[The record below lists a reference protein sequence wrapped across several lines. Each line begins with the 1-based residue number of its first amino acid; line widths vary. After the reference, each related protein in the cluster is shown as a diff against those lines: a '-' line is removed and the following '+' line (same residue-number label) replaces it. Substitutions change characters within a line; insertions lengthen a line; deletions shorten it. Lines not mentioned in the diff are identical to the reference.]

1 MKKYL
6 LPIMFLAFWS
16 CEEEVGEEVLP
27 EVGIVGT
34 WNLGYMI
41 EGFVDSSDA
50 DTIYTDGVE
59 FFMTSIFDSVG
70 NYNITAQIFGESK
83 NESGTWSVTGNQ
95 LDMVGIGF
103 LEDDNPSYEFTSTNN
118 TLEIY
123 YSQIYDPELNSVVF
137 INLIFDKDPI
147 LYIE

>member
-1 MKKYL
+1 MRKYILPVLFMPL
-6 LPIMFLAFWS
+6 LSWN
-16 CEEEVGEEVLP
+16 CEEEVEEVLT

-34 WNLGYMI
+34 WNLRYMI
-41 EGFVDSSDA
+41 DGFVDSSNA

-59 FFMTSIFDSVG
+59 FFMTSIFDAVG
-70 NYNITAQIFGESK
+70 NYNITAQIHGESK

-118 TLEIY
+118 TLAIY
-123 YSQIYDPELNSVVF
+123 HTQIYDPELNSVSF
-137 INLIFDKDPI
+137 INLIFDK
-147 LYIE
+147 